1 MAKVTLQGNPMN
13 TIGDLPGVGDVAPDF
28 ELTDGQLADKKL
40 GDFAGTKRLL
50 NIVPSL
56 DTPTCATSTKKF
68 NDFFRDRQD
77 AVALIISA
85 DLPFA
90 QDRFCSTEDLDNV
103 VTLSLMKSRQFA
115 KDYGV
120 LITDGVL
127 EGLTARAI
135 VVIDEDGK
143 VIYTQLVDEIAD
155 EPDYDAALDALA

>member
-1 MAKVTLQGNPMN
+1 MASVTLEGNPMH
-13 TIGDLPGVGDVAPDF
+13 TMGELPGIGDDAPDF
-28 ELTDGQLADKKL
+28 VLTDGQLADIKL
-40 GDFAGTKRLL
+40 SDFNGKKRLL

-68 NDFFRDRQD
+68 NDFFKDRRD

-90 QDRFCSTEDLDNV
+90 QGRFCSAEDLTNV

-120 LITDGVL
+120 LITDGML
-127 EGLTARAI
+127 EGLAARAV
-135 VVIDEDGK
+135 VVIDEEGK
-143 VIYTQLVDEIAD
+143 VVYTQLVSEIAD